1 MSAPAA
7 APAPAKSGPP
17 PLPVAIHDM
26 IAAMLSAAPGVSDL
40 ILSPGRPPQVE
51 SSGKLVPVNI
61 PLLPML
67 KPEHTARLA
76 MEIIGSHRIA
86 LQSLK
91 DNGSCDLSYSVP
103 GKSRFRVNVFQQRG
117 SYAPVMRV
125 IPSKIPT
132 FEELNLPAE
141 LKSIVPPGRWQR
153 LDSPSGDHR
162 IVSPCHLI
170 NFRRICNESARIIGG
185 HERSCRCTVLTLT
198 PFGRID

>member
-7 APAPAKSGPP
+7 APAPGKSGPP

-76 MEIIGSHRIA
+76 MQSSVSHRIA
-86 LQSLK
+86 PQSLQ
-91 DNGSCDLSYSVP
+91 DH
-103 GKSRFRVNVFQQRG
+103 
-117 SYAPVMRV
+117 
-125 IPSKIPT
+125 
-132 FEELNLPAE
+132 
-141 LKSIVPPGRWQR
+141 
-153 LDSPSGDHR
+153 SPSDVADHVPR
-162 IVSPCHLI
+162 KS
-170 NFRRICNESARIIGG
+170 
-185 HERSCRCTVLTLT
+185 
-198 PFGRID
+198 